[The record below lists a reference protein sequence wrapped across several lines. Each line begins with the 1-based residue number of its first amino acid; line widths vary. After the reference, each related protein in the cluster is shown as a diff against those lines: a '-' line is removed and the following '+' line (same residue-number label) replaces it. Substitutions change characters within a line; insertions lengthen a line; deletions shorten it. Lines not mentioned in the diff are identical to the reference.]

1 MPFFAIYLIV
11 TRVAAIAG
19 SNVLKARKHRKP
31 SLRGGLLAVLFP
43 AASVLLNLVRPSLS
57 DKRKTP
63 EEQKLERSRFSIE
76 SKQESLEKR
85 LSRQDKLEKFKER
98 SVAYRVLRPDQWFPE
113 TRMRN
118 NAEAIRRIRGDIREE
133 YGIYGLAL
141 RRAELSGDERFL
153 SVRML
158 AGADTYDGMKL
169 DGRPVFRLPFDI
181 SRQQEQEIRSLL
193 AQQFGI
199 DPNDDRIFER
209 GTHRAADRG
218 GYGLGWTVLEF
229 DAKEKRITPFG
240 ADLPEDIMK
249 KVEKGKE
256 VENSIMEKY
265 GLGRN
270 EHGIVDGLI
279 TLTAVGREAVALEM
293 GGVVLAYAVAGS
305 DGKVRAMGTGV
316 DQSDRG
322 SLRVASALNER
333 LKGCMDL
340 SSWVDRALEVVN
352 SSANVRSAVAEGKRK
367 ETVGRQ
373 LEKRKAMRRSILNAP
388 GRELRKLS
396 GGLKKR

>member
-1 MPFFAIYLIV
+1 
-11 TRVAAIAG
+11 
-19 SNVLKARKHRKP
+19 
-31 SLRGGLLAVLFP
+31 
-43 AASVLLNLVRPSLS
+43 
-57 DKRKTP
+57 
-63 EEQKLERSRFSIE
+63 
-76 SKQESLEKR
+76 
-85 LSRQDKLEKFKER
+85 
-98 SVAYRVLRPDQWFPE
+98 
-113 TRMRN
+113 
-118 NAEAIRRIRGDIREE
+118 
-133 YGIYGLAL
+133 
-141 RRAELSGDERFL
+141 
-153 SVRML
+153 
-158 AGADTYDGMKL
+158 
-169 DGRPVFRLPFDI
+169 
-181 SRQQEQEIRSLL
+181 
-193 AQQFGI
+193 
-199 DPNDDRIFER
+199 
-209 GTHRAADRG
+209 
-218 GYGLGWTVLEF
+218 
-229 DAKEKRITPFG
+229 
-240 ADLPEDIMK
+240 
-249 KVEKGKE
+249 
-256 VENSIMEKY
+256 MEKY

-316 DQSDRG
+316 DQSDRC

-333 LKGCMDL
+333 LKGCTDL